1 MKKIVSKHLPFK
13 GYRAMAIFPF
23 LFIRE
28 EYKDDITEQVIN
40 HESIHF
46 QQQKEMLI
54 IPFYVWYI
62 IEFIIKFFIY
72 KSAYKNISFEREAYS
87 NADNLEYLKTRKWY
101 SFFKYII

>member
-1 MKKIVSKHLPFK
+1 
-13 GYRAMAIFPF
+13 MAIFPF
-23 LFIRE
+23 LFIRK

-54 IPFYVWYI
+54 IPFYIWYI

-72 KSAYKNISFEREAYS
+72 QNGYKNISFEREAYG

-101 SFFKYII
+101 SFLKYII